1 MSEKIQVLVVRLHD
15 DEADVAIAMETV
27 YDAVEYLAQWH
38 QDDDTLRDSV
48 SYYGTFDK
56 VPTCRGDDVSR
67 VGTYTYVENRD
78 MRSVSLYVEATVDA
92 DGTVTAS

>member
-15 DEADVAIAMETV
+15 DEADEVIAMGTHEK
-27 YDAVEYLAQWH
+27 VEYLAQWH

-48 SYYGTFDK
+48 SYFGKFEE
-56 VPTCRGDDVSR
+56 VPTCRGDDVSV

-78 MRSVSLYVEATVDA
+78 MRSGSLYVEAVVDA
-92 DGTVTAS
+92 DGTVAGS